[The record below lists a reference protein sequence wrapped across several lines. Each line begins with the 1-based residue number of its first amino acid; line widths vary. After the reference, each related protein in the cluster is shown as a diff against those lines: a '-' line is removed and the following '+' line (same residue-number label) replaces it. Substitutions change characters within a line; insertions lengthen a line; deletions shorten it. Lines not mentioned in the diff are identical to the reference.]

1 MKHQIYTTEN
11 PYIPEPIKYPEES
24 SIYDFVMRDDQLVC
38 EEIDRVNYGKIADA
52 ARGTCDMEIIKELIK
67 KQNIKAKDKLSF
79 AIENIKENS
88 GIILNEN
95 MQARSFIEAQEEI
108 KRKRAKAEENLNKL
122 PDDVQKYIIRN
133 LENKTLTSEGLNKYL
148 EENYKPKEE
157 IK

>member
-1 MKHQIYTTEN
+1 MKRPVYTTDN
-11 PYIPEPIKYPEES
+11 PYIPEPIKYPEETPV
-24 SIYDFVMRDDQLVC
+24 YDFVMRDGQLEC

-79 AIENIKENS
+79 AIDNIKENQ
-88 GIILNEN
+88 GITLDEN

-108 KRKRAKAEENLNKL
+108 KAKRAKAGEAMSKL
-122 PDDVQKYIIRN
+122 PEDVQKYIIKN

>member
-1 MKHQIYTTEN
+1 MKTPVYTTDN
-11 PYIPEPIKYPEES
+11 PYIPEPIKYPEETPV
-24 SIYDFVMRDDQLVC
+24 YDFVMRDGQLVC

-79 AIENIKENS
+79 AIDNIKENQ
-88 GIILNEN
+88 GITLDEN

-108 KRKRAKAEENLNKL
+108 KAKRAKAGEAMSKL
-122 PDDVQKYIIRN
+122 PEDVQKYIIKN